1 MCAGG
6 GLHEGGQNVCVR
18 RRRAPRRREDHHG
31 GPQQHHTVTEG
42 FQTST
47 TSRLLGE
54 ECCENLCSS
63 TAQSAQGLSSSS
75 AADLA
80 HGLSSIGHERMK
92 PIDHISRERPSEGAI
107 GTGETTID

>member
-1 MCAGG
+1 MPPTEERERASDRNSARVGG
-6 GLHEGGQNVCVR
+6 SE
-18 RRRAPRRREDHHG
+18 
-31 GPQQHHTVTEG
+31 

-47 TSRLLGE
+47 TSQLRGE

-92 PIDHISRERPSEGAI
+92 PIDHISRERPRAGAI
-107 GTGETTID
+107 GTSETTID

>member
-1 MCAGG
+1 MAGPKS
-6 GLHEGGQNVCVR
+6 E
-18 RRRAPRRREDHHG
+18 
-31 GPQQHHTVTEG
+31 

-47 TSRLLGE
+47 TSQLRGE

-92 PIDHISRERPSEGAI
+92 PIDHISRERPRAGAI
-107 GTGETTID
+107 GTSETTID